1 MYTHTRPQAT
11 INSNNMEIKFP
22 YQCFINNEFSDAVEG
37 NTFTTINPTT
47 EEPIATIAASG
58 VDEVERA
65 VAAAK
70 VSNIMVTCLVSPL
83 SRSPSIIQPG

>member
-1 MYTHTRPQAT
+1 
-11 INSNNMEIKFP
+11 MEIKFP

-58 VDEVERA
+58 VAEVERA

-70 VSNIMVTCLVSPL
+70 VSNNYGNLSIVVTLYNTARLMGPKSP
-83 SRSPSIIQPG
+83 

>member
-1 MYTHTRPQAT
+1 
-11 INSNNMEIKFP
+11 MEIKFP
-22 YQCFINNEFSDAVEG
+22 YQCFINNEFSDTVEG

-47 EEPIATIAASG
+47 EEPIAIIAAAG

-70 VSNIMVTCLVSPL
+70 VSNG
-83 SRSPSIIQPG
+83 IQ